1 MQLKG
6 KVAAITGGTAGIG
19 LGIAKAFLA
28 EGARVTLMARNQT
41 KAEQVLETA
50 VSFSPVTRCRKVMS
64 KVSSIKRL
72 AIVAELIFW

>member
-28 EGARVTLMARNQT
+28 EGARVTLMARNQ
-41 KAEQVLETA
+41 QNIV
-50 VSFSPVTRCRKVMS
+50 FVTQRPQPRQ
-64 KVSSIKRL
+64 IG
-72 AIVAELIFW
+72 

>member
-41 KAEQVLETA
+41 KAEQVLEGLDA
-50 VSFSPVTRCRKVMS
+50 GDRCVFFPRWTRCRQK
-64 KVSSIKRL
+64 
-72 AIVAELIFW
+72 